1 MESESPDRGGMATV
15 ESGDQLRQARKRRL
29 FEEWM
34 KGDHVLV
41 HLDSRRKG
49 VSVPAHLENNPTLTL
64 KLSYLFQ
71 SKTTVS
77 DDAINSFLK
86 FSGSYF
92 ECILPWDA
100 IWGMTNDASQNQ
112 VWPEDL
118 PKEVVAS
125 VSPQPKA
132 AVAERTPA
140 PPAHETIPAEPSA
153 SKRQPPVLK
162 RIK

>member
-1 MESESPDRGGMATV
+1 MESESLNRGGMATV

-41 HLDSRRKG
+41 HLDSRRTG
-49 VSVPAHLENNPTLTL
+49 VNVPSHLQNNPTLTL

-77 DDAINSFLK
+77 EEAISSFLK

-92 ECILPWDA
+92 ECILPWEA

-132 AVAERTPA
+132 AAELAPA
-140 PPAHETIPAEPSA
+140 DAAAPETAA
-153 SKRQPPVLK
+153 AKRQPPVLK

>member
-1 MESESPDRGGMATV
+1 MTV
-15 ESGDQLRQARKRRL
+15 ESGEQLRQARKRRL

-41 HLDSRRKG
+41 HLDSRRDG
-49 VSVPAHLENNPTLTL
+49 VSVPSHLENNPTLTL

-77 DDAINSFLK
+77 DEAINSFLK
-86 FSGSYF
+86 FSGNYF
-92 ECILPWDA
+92 ECILPWTA

-125 VSPQPKA
+125 VPAAAKAAPQPQVA
-132 AVAERTPA
+132 AVDSCPTAAAE
-140 PPAHETIPAEPSA
+140 SA
-153 SKRQPPVLK
+153 TSKRQPPVLK

>member
-1 MESESPDRGGMATV
+1 MESESPDRGGMATM

-41 HLDSRRKG
+41 HLDSRRDG
-49 VSVPAHLENNPTLTL
+49 VSVPTHLQNNPTLTL

-77 DDAINSFLK
+77 EEAISSFLK

-92 ECILPWDA
+92 ECILPWEA
-100 IWGMTNDASQNQ
+100 IWGMTNDTSQNQ

-132 AVAERTPA
+132 VAAELTAVAA
-140 PPAHETIPAEPSA
+140 PAESTPSEPA
-153 SKRQPPVLK
+153 AAKRQPPMLK